1 MNAPARM
8 LSSSTILTAAAA
20 LALALPMALQPAS
33 ASPTRLA
40 LSEIQQEPAPAADD
54 PAAPA
59 PEMPRAAPGGV
70 PMPDPV
76 LRLPLPDA
84 PAVAPRPGLEEPAA
98 EDPEAYPGDAEGQ
111 EPGDEAAEPLPEVQ
125 YDYSLLPPDVQ
136 RMREL
141 IMEACRT
148 GDPERLRPL
157 LGLGDGATQLS
168 FGDVGDDPISYLV
181 EISGDD
187 RGQEILAIL
196 LEILDAG
203 YVHLA
208 AGTPGEIY
216 VFPYF
221 FGIPLG
227 QLTDPQRVE
236 LFKIVTAGDVEE
248 MKIYGAYTF
257 YRAGFAPDGRWLF
270 FVAGD

>member
-1 MNAPARM
+1 MTFAPNSLAIAM
-8 LSSSTILTAAAA
+8 LAAAM
-20 LALALPMALQPAS
+20 LLPAGGVSQA
-33 ASPTRLA
+33 ATRLA
-40 LSEIQQEPAPAADD
+40 LSEIGQEAVTPDDESADETMPA
-54 PAAPA
+54 
-59 PEMPRAAPGGV
+59 ENGV
-70 PMPDPV
+70 PLPDPV
-76 LRLPLPDA
+76 LRLPLPSVPAVPPSPADDA
-84 PAVAPRPGLEEPAA
+84 PAGI
-98 EDPEAYPGDAEGQ
+98 D
-111 EPGDEAAEPLPEVQ
+111 EPGEADEGETAAEPVPEVL
-125 YDYSLLPPDVQ
+125 YDYSLLPEEVR

-141 IMEACRT
+141 ILEACRS

-157 LGLGDGATQLS
+157 IGMGDGATQIT
-168 FGDVGDDPISYLV
+168 FGDVGDDPIAYLV
-181 EISGDD
+181 QMSGDE

-196 LEILDAG
+196 LEILEAG

-208 AGTPGEIY
+208 PGTPGEIY

-221 FGIPLG
+221 FGLPLE

-248 MKIYGAYTF
+248 MKLDGSYTF

>member
-1 MNAPARM
+1 MTFAPKHLAIAVLAASTL
-8 LSSSTILTAAAA
+8 LSAGGVGQAA
-20 LALALPMALQPAS
+20 M
-33 ASPTRLA
+33 RLA
-40 LSEIQQEPAPAADD
+40 LSEIGQEAVTPDD
-54 PAAPA
+54 EPS
-59 PEMPRAAPGGV
+59 EDTLAPGSGV

-76 LRLPLPDA
+76 LRLPLPDM
-84 PAVAPRPGLEEPAA
+84 PSIPAA
-98 EDPEAYPGDAEGQ
+98 PDETPAGIDEPDGADDGDVAD
-111 EPGDEAAEPLPEVQ
+111 EPVPDVL
-125 YDYSLLPPDVQ
+125 YDYSLLPEEVR

-141 IMEACRT
+141 ILEACRG

-157 LGLGDGATQLS
+157 LGIGDGATQLS
-168 FGDVGDDPISYLV
+168 FGGTGDDPIAFLV
-181 EISGDD
+181 EMSGDE

-196 LEILDAG
+196 LEILEAG
-203 YVHLA
+203 YVHPS

-221 FGIPLG
+221 FGVPLE

-248 MKIYGAYTF
+248 MKLYGSYTF

>member
-1 MNAPARM
+1 MTFAPKSLAIAM
-8 LSSSTILTAAAA
+8 LAASTLLSAGGVGQAA
-20 LALALPMALQPAS
+20 M
-33 ASPTRLA
+33 RLA
-40 LSEIQQEPAPAADD
+40 LSEIGQEVVTPDD
-54 PAAPA
+54 EPSEDMPV
-59 PEMPRAAPGGV
+59 PESGV
-70 PMPDPV
+70 PLPDPV
-76 LRLPLPDA
+76 LRLPLPDM
-84 PAVAPRPGLEEPAA
+84 PAVPATPDETPAVIDEP
-98 EDPEAYPGDAEGQ
+98 DGTDDGDM
-111 EPGDEAAEPLPEVQ
+111 AAEPVPDVL
-125 YDYSLLPPDVQ
+125 YDYSLLPEEVR

-141 IMEACRT
+141 ILEVCRS

-157 LGLGDGATQLS
+157 IGIGDGATQLS
-168 FGDVGDDPISYLV
+168 FGGTPEDPIAYLV
-181 EISGDD
+181 EMSGDE

-196 LEILDAG
+196 LEILEAG
-203 YVHLA
+203 YVHLS

-221 FGIPLG
+221 FAVPLE

-248 MKIYGAYTF
+248 MKLYGSYTF